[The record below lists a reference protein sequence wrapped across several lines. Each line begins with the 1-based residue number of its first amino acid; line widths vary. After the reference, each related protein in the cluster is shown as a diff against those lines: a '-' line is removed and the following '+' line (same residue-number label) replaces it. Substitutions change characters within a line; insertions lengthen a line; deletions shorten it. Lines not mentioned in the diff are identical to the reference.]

1 MASQKN
7 EQWIYARKPE
17 GQVTAAHFDRVEA
30 NMPEPGEDQVLVKTT
45 LLSLDPASRAWMAGR
60 TYRAMLEPGEVMA
73 GWGLGEVVKSNS
85 EKFAPGDLVS
95 GEYGWQRYAVLPA
108 RALTK
113 HDRRQKPEHILGVLG
128 VTGLTAYFG
137 MLDVGRPRPGETV
150 LVSAAGGAVGS
161 IAGQIAKIAGCR
173 VVGTAGGAEK
183 CRWLV
188 DDLGFDAAIDYK
200 AGGLPQEIRKACPAG
215 IDVYF
220 DNTGGDVLSVALA
233 RMNLWGRV
241 VCCGNVSQYNAVA
254 PSGGP
259 AGVPGFL
266 VTKRI
271 RMEGFVVMDFYQRR
285 AQAEAALA
293 GWVEEG
299 KLKAPVDIVEGFANM
314 PAALEGL
321 FAGKNKGKLMVR
333 V

>member
-1 MASQKN
+1 MAKN
-7 EQWIYARKPE
+7 AQWIYARKPE
-17 GQVTAAHFDRVEA
+17 GAVTAAHFAPAESDIA
-30 NMPEPGEDQVLVKTT
+30 QPGEGEVLVRTT

-73 GWGLGEVVKSNS
+73 GWGLGEVVQSNDA
-85 EKFAPGDLVS
+85 KFAPGDLVS

-113 HDRRQKPEHILGVLG
+113 HDKRQKPEHILGVLG
-128 VTGLTAYFG
+128 ITGLTAYFG
-137 MLDVGRPRPGETV
+137 MLDIGRPRPGETV
-150 LVSAAGGAVGS
+150 LVSAAAGAVGS

-173 VVGTAGGAEK
+173 VVGSTSSAEK
-183 CRWLV
+183 CKWIV
-188 DDLGFDAAIDYK
+188 DELGFDAAVDYK
-200 AGGLPQEIRKACPAG
+200 SGSLMQDVRAACPNG

-220 DNTGGDVLSVALA
+220 DNTGGDMLTVALS
-233 RMNLWGRV
+233 RMNMWGRV
-241 VCCGNVSQYNAVA
+241 SCCGVVSQYNAMTPA
-254 PSGGP
+254 AGP

-293 GWVEEG
+293 GWVEQG
-299 KLKAPVDIVEGFANM
+299 RLKAPVEIVEGFENM
-314 PAALEGL
+314 PKALEGL
-321 FAGKNKGKLMVR
+321 FAGQNKGKLMVR

>member
-1 MASQKN
+1 MATNS
-7 EQWIYARKPE
+7 QWIYARKPE
-17 GQVTAAHFDRVEA
+17 GHVRADHFDRAESA
-30 NMPEPGEDQVLVKTT
+30 MPEPREGEVLVRTT

-60 TYRAMLEPGEVMA
+60 TYRPMLEPGEVMA
-73 GWGLGEVVKSNS
+73 GWGLGEVVKSNDA
-85 EKFAPGDLVS
+85 KYAPGDLVS

-113 HDRRQKPEHILGVLG
+113 HDKRHKPEHILGVLG

-137 MLDVGRPRPGETV
+137 LLDVGRPRAGETV
-150 LVSAAGGAVGS
+150 LVSGAAGAVGS

-173 VVGTAGGAEK
+173 VVGTTGGAEK
-183 CRWLV
+183 CMWLV
-188 DDLGFDAAIDYK
+188 SELGFDAAVDYK
-200 AGGLPQEIRKACPAG
+200 GGNIAQDIRKACPAG

-220 DNTGGDVLSVALA
+220 DNTGGEVLSVALA

-254 PSGGP
+254 PEGGP

-285 AQAEAALA
+285 AQAETALA
-293 GWVEEG
+293 AWVEQG
-299 KLKAPVDIVEGFANM
+299 KLKAPVDIVEGFENM
-314 PAALEGL
+314 PKALEGL

-333 V
+333 VG